1 MKERNTNKS
10 AEMEKINILNEEQ
23 IRYIPFII
31 KNYNQYINPVKKD
44 KANKIKKIELIKKNA
59 LISQFYKPKT
69 NVSSNFLRMKEKKDT
84 TVSISNLDT
93 NRNTEN
99 TNNELSCANIN
110 TSSMKSLTLKAN
122 PEKVGPKLKIVSS
135 LSVNNFK
142 FKSSRDNLRL
152 SKLFSNNV
160 NSVNFNTN
168 TYINTNNSKDSHLKN
183 NKSTTFNLS
192 NVLEQPVRFNTFNK
206 HNFKRKTHVRSK
218 ENCKNY

>member
-84 TVSISNLDT
+84 TV
-93 NRNTEN
+93 
-99 TNNELSCANIN
+99 
-110 TSSMKSLTLKAN
+110 
-122 PEKVGPKLKIVSS
+122 
-135 LSVNNFK
+135 
-142 FKSSRDNLRL
+142 
-152 SKLFSNNV
+152 
-160 NSVNFNTN
+160 
-168 TYINTNNSKDSHLKN
+168 
-183 NKSTTFNLS
+183 
-192 NVLEQPVRFNTFNK
+192 
-206 HNFKRKTHVRSK
+206 
-218 ENCKNY
+218 

>member
-1 MKERNTNKS
+1 
-10 AEMEKINILNEEQ
+10 
-23 IRYIPFII
+23 
-31 KNYNQYINPVKKD
+31 
-44 KANKIKKIELIKKNA
+44 
-59 LISQFYKPKT
+59 
-69 NVSSNFLRMKEKKDT
+69 
-84 TVSISNLDT
+84 
-93 NRNTEN
+93 
-99 TNNELSCANIN
+99 
-110 TSSMKSLTLKAN
+110 MKSLTLKAN